1 MTPVEGEDDAGSKG
15 ASLKGSAARRGACP
29 VDDEWRT
36 LVEGDDDAGSE
47 VTAREGSAVRRG
59 TGPVVDEWRT
69 PVEGEDVT
77 GSVDTSLKR
86 SAARRGT
93 GPVDDEVKTS
103 VKGGGRDW
111 VAVPPMEVVLVIKL
125 TAPVAWL
132 TEGMVGIDAAASSC

>member
-1 MTPVEGEDDAGSKG
+1 MKEEEDTGSKG
-15 ASLKGSAARRGACP
+15 TSLKGSAARRGTCP

-36 LVEGDDDAGSE
+36 SVEGDDDTGSE
-47 VTAREGSAVRRG
+47 VTALKGSAAQRG
-59 TGPVVDEWRT
+59 ACPVDDVWMT

-111 VAVPPMEVVLVIKL
+111 VAVPPMEVVLVTKL

-132 TEGMVGIDAAASSC
+132 TEGTVGIDAAASSC

>member
-1 MTPVEGEDDAGSKG
+1 MPVEGDDDAGSKVT
-15 ASLKGSAARRGACP
+15 ALKGSAARRGACP
-29 VDDEWRT
+29 VDDVWM
-36 LVEGDDDAGSE
+36 
-47 VTAREGSAVRRG
+47 
-59 TGPVVDEWRT
+59 T

-77 GSVDTSLKR
+77 GSVDAFLKR

-132 TEGMVGIDAAASSC
+132 TDGMVGIEAAASSC

>member
-1 MTPVEGEDDAGSKG
+1 MW
-15 ASLKGSAARRGACP
+15 RGTCP
-29 VDDEWRT
+29 VDNVWRT
-36 LVEGDDDAGSE
+36 LVEG
-47 VTAREGSAVRRG
+47 
-59 TGPVVDEWRT
+59 
-69 PVEGEDVT
+69 EDVA
-77 GSVDTSLKR
+77 GSVDASLKR

-132 TEGMVGIDAAASSC
+132 TEGTVGIDAAASSC